1 MRFLY
6 QFLVQIDRSI
16 MKTLDEE
23 DISTI
28 LTYCTDAFK
37 RYWKFD
43 FFEILLYGY
52 PINTFVDI
60 FKGG

>member
-1 MRFLY
+1 
-6 QFLVQIDRSI
+6 